1 MFVILL
7 CAYDVNRLVLV
18 GHEQHGIIEQAE
30 ERLPTPQNP
39 RASRVEAV
47 VQSAWV
53 RRLTV
58 LSIEQ
63 LAIAVALIFGGGI
76 LMLLLG
82 TQILN
87 WYWLVL
93 LGVAGLGIGAWRVRA
108 RIFGRY
114 RVAQLLDRTLGL
126 HDSLSSAWFLRS
138 RPDPEPAPPV
148 RFQLEYAERLAAT
161 VYPCSALPITRGKTW
176 ILAGGLA
183 AVAFGLFAVRYLVT
197 NSLSLERS
205 LVPLY
210 HGDVYARREP
220 APPLK
225 NRSLDDP
232 SGSDRSRKEA
242 FPTGNA
248 PKSDRQQESGSNEI
262 RTGLAT
268 PEQAAPP
275 QSQLK
280 ADNGTSDGSP
290 TDKPG
295 KADQNHDRDQGTQK
309 GSATKDQQTGDQQSQ
324 SGLMD
329 KMKDALSSLMAKMRE
344 NANAQKSQQ
353 ESQRSTEG
361 QQASEKTA
369 GKNDPNGDSQ
379 KNAANQQASQDQS
392 ADGQPQGQTTE
403 KTQSAQGRNS
413 NQPSDKEGAD
423 SQSGVGRQDGDKAA
437 RESEQLK
444 AMGKLAEIIGKRS
457 ASVTGDMVVENPS
470 GKQGLKTGYSRHLGQ
485 HADLGGEINRDEIP
499 LMYQQY
505 VREYMQQIH
514 NQPKRQ

>member
-1 MFVILL
+1 M
-7 CAYDVNRLVLV
+7 
-18 GHEQHGIIEQAE
+18 
-30 ERLPTPQNP
+30 
-39 RASRVEAV
+39 EAV

-53 RRLTV
+53 RRLQV

-63 LAIAVALIFGGGI
+63 LAIAVALVFGGGI

-82 TQILN
+82 TQILD

-93 LGVAGLGIGAWRVRA
+93 LGIAGLGIAAWRVRA
-108 RIFGRY
+108 RVFGRY

-138 RPDPEPAPPV
+138 QAQAEAKQESRPQV
-148 RFQLEYAERLAAT
+148 QFQLAYAERLAAT
-161 VYPCSALPITRGKTW
+161 VYPANAFPITRGKTW

-183 AVAFGLFAVRYLVT
+183 AIAFGLFAVRYLVT
-197 NSLSLERS
+197 HSLSLEHS

-210 HGDVYARREP
+210 HGATYAKREP
-220 APPLK
+220 APRLP
-225 NRSLDDP
+225 NRSLDNP
-232 SGSDRSRKEA
+232 SGSERTQTDA
-242 FPTGNA
+242 LPAGNA
-248 PKSDRQQESGSNEI
+248 PKSERPDDSGATEVKGGV
-262 RTGLAT
+262 TT
-268 PEQAAPP
+268 PEQMQP

-280 ADNGTSDGSP
+280 ADNSKSDGNPS
-290 TDKPG
+290 DQPG
-295 KADQNHDRDQGTQK
+295 KPQSSQDRDQGTQQ
-309 GSATKDQQTGDQQSQ
+309 GSATKDQQTGQQQSQ

-329 KMKDALSSLMAKMRE
+329 KMKDAFSSLMAKMRE
-344 NANAQKSQQ
+344 NSNTQKSQQ
-353 ESQRSTEG
+353 ASQRSSEA
-361 QQASEKTA
+361 QQASEKNA

-379 KNAANQQASQDQS
+379 KNAANQQANQDQS

-457 ASVTGDMVVENPS
+457 ANVTGDMVVENPS
-470 GKQGLKTGYSRHLGQ
+470 GKQGLKTEYSRRSGQ

-514 NQPKRQ
+514 SQAKRQ

>member
-1 MFVILL
+1 
-7 CAYDVNRLVLV
+7 
-18 GHEQHGIIEQAE
+18 
-30 ERLPTPQNP
+30 
-39 RASRVEAV
+39 
-47 VQSAWV
+47 V
-53 RRLTV
+53 RRLAV

-82 TQILN
+82 TQILE

-93 LGVAGLGIGAWRVRA
+93 LAAIGLGIGAWRVRS
-108 RIFGRY
+108 RVFGRY

-138 RPDPEPAPPV
+138 QPDAEVAAAAS
-148 RFQLEYAERLAAT
+148 FQLEYAERLAAT
-161 VYPCSALPITRGKTW
+161 VYPANALPLTRGRVW
-176 ILAGGLA
+176 VLAGGLA

-197 NSLSLERS
+197 NSLSLERA

-210 HGDVYARREP
+210 HGDVFARREP

-232 SGSDRSRKEA
+232 SGSDRSKKEA
-242 FPTGNA
+242 WPAGNA
-248 PKSDRQQESGSNEI
+248 PKSERQDESGSSEVK
-262 RTGLAT
+262 TGSAAS
-268 PEQAAPP
+268 EQASP
-275 QSQLK
+275 QSQPK
-280 ADNGTSDGSP
+280 VNNGLETGAG
-290 TDKPG
+290 DKP
-295 KADQNHDRDQGTQK
+295 ATQSQSREQASEQSQQQGTPQR
-309 GSATKDQQTGDQQSQ
+309 SAAKDQEASDQQSA

-329 KMKDALSSLMAKMRE
+329 KMKDALSSLMAKMRP
-344 NANAQKSQQ
+344 NSSAQKSQQ
-353 ESQRSTEG
+353 ESQRSTDG
-361 QQASEKTA
+361 QQASEKA
-369 GKNDPNGDSQ
+369 SAKNDPNGDSQ
-379 KNAANQQASQDQS
+379 KNAGNQQASEDQS
-392 ADGQPQGQTTE
+392 AEGQPQGQTTE
-403 KTQSAQGRNS
+403 KTQSSQGRNS
-413 NQPSDKEGAD
+413 NQPTDKEGTD
-423 SQSGVGRQDGDKAA
+423 SQSGVGRQDGDKEA

-457 ASVTGDMVVENPS
+457 ASVTGDMVVENPP
-470 GKQGLKTGYSRHLGQ
+470 GKQGLKTDYSRRLGQ

>member
-1 MFVILL
+1 
-7 CAYDVNRLVLV
+7 
-18 GHEQHGIIEQAE
+18 
-30 ERLPTPQNP
+30 LPTPQNP
-39 RASRVEAV
+39 RESRVEAV

-63 LAIAVALIFGGGI
+63 LAIAVAFIFGGGI

-82 TQILN
+82 TQILD

-93 LGVAGLGIGAWRVRA
+93 LGVIGSAIAAWRVRA
-108 RIFGRY
+108 RVFGRY
-114 RVAQLLDRTLGL
+114 RVAQLLDQTLGL
-126 HDSLSSAWFLRS
+126 QDSLSSAWFLRE
-138 RPDPEPAPPV
+138 RPDAEPNTGQAPAV

-161 VYPCSALPITRGKTW
+161 VYPASALPVTRGRLW
-176 ILAGGLA
+176 ILAAGLA

-197 NSLSLERS
+197 NSLSLEHS

-210 HGDVYARREP
+210 HGDVFARREP

-232 SGSDRSRKEA
+232 SGSDRSKKEA
-242 FPTGNA
+242 WPIGNA
-248 PKSDRQQESGSNEI
+248 PKNERQDPSGSNEVK
-262 RTGLAT
+262 TGLAT
-268 PEQAAPP
+268 PEQASPE
-275 QSQLK
+275 SQLK
-280 ADNGTSDGSP
+280 ADNGRSDGSP

-295 KADQNHDRDQGTQK
+295 KSDQSQDRDQGAQQ
-309 GSATKDQQTGDQQSQ
+309 GSATKDQQAGNQQQSE

-329 KMKDALSSLMAKMRE
+329 KMKDALSGLMAQMKQ
-344 NANAQKSQQ
+344 NANGQKSQQ
-353 ESQRSTEG
+353 ESQRSTNA
-361 QQASEKTA
+361 QQAAEKTA

-379 KNAANQQASQDQS
+379 KNANQQASQDQS
-392 ADGQPQGQTTE
+392 AEGQPQGQTTE

-413 NQPSDKEGAD
+413 NQPTDKEGAD
-423 SQSGVGRQDGDKAA
+423 SQSGVGRQDGEKEA

-457 ASVTGDMVVENPS
+457 ANVTGDMVVENPS
-470 GKQGLKTGYSRHLGQ
+470 GKQGLKTSYSSRQGQ

>member
-1 MFVILL
+1 MF
-7 CAYDVNRLVLV
+7 
-18 GHEQHGIIEQAE
+18 
-30 ERLPTPQNP
+30 TPENP
-39 RASRVEAV
+39 RVSRVEAV

-53 RRLTV
+53 RRLAV

-108 RIFGRY
+108 RVFGRY

-138 RPDPEPAPPV
+138 QPQAEPAPPV
-148 RFQLEYAERLAAT
+148 QFQLEYAERLAAT
-161 VYPCSALPITRGKTW
+161 VYPAGAFPITRGKTW

-183 AVAFGLFAVRYLVT
+183 AIAFGLFAVRYLVT
-197 NSLSLERS
+197 HSLSLEHA

-210 HGDVYARREP
+210 HGETYARREP
-220 APPLK
+220 APALP
-225 NRSLDDP
+225 NRSQDNP
-232 SGSDRSRKEA
+232 SGSERSQSEA
-242 FPTGNA
+242 LPTGNA
-248 PKSDRQQESGSNEI
+248 PKSERPEDAGSSEVKGGVP
-262 RTGLAT
+262 TA
-268 PEQAAPP
+268 EQPQP

-280 ADNGTSDGSP
+280 ADNGKSDGSP
-290 TDKPG
+290 SDQPG
-295 KADQNHDRDQGTQK
+295 TPQSSQDRDQGTQQ
-309 GSATKDQQTGDQQSQ
+309 GSATKDQQTGQQQQSQ

-329 KMKDALSSLMAKMRE
+329 KMKDAFSSLMAKMRE
-344 NANAQKSQQ
+344 NSNTQKSQQ
-353 ESQRSTEG
+353 ASQRSSEG

-369 GKNDPNGDSQ
+369 SKNDPNGDSQ
-379 KNAANQQASQDQS
+379 KNAANQQANQDQS

-457 ASVTGDMVVENPS
+457 ANVTGDMVVENPS
-470 GKQGLKTGYSRHLGQ
+470 GKQGLKTEYSRRSGQ

-514 NQPKRQ
+514 SQAKRQ

>member
-1 MFVILL
+1 
-7 CAYDVNRLVLV
+7 
-18 GHEQHGIIEQAE
+18 
-30 ERLPTPQNP
+30 LPIPQNP
-39 RASRVEAV
+39 RTSRVEAV

-63 LAIAVALIFGGGI
+63 LAIAVAFVFGGGI

-82 TQILN
+82 TQILD

-93 LGVAGLGIGAWRVRA
+93 LAGIGLGIGAWRVRA
-108 RIFGRY
+108 RVFGRY
-114 RVAQLLDRTLGL
+114 RVAQLLDRNLGL
-126 HDSLSSAWFLRS
+126 ADSLSSAWFLRS
-138 RPDPEPAPPV
+138 QPDAEPPAAA

-161 VYPCSALPITRGKTW
+161 VYPASALPVTRGRAW
-176 ILAGGLA
+176 VLASGLA

-197 NSLSLERS
+197 NSLSLEHA

-210 HGDVYARREP
+210 HGDVVARREP

-225 NRSLDDP
+225 NQSLDDP
-232 SGSDRSRKEA
+232 SPSDQSTKEA
-242 FPTGNA
+242 WPTGTA
-248 PKSDRQQESGSNEI
+248 PKSERQDDPGSSEVKA
-262 RTGLAT
+262 GLSA
-268 PEQAAPP
+268 PEQVPP
-275 QSQLK
+275 QSQLR
-280 ADNGTSDGSP
+280 ADNSSSDSGAS
-290 TDKPG
+290 DKP
-295 KADQNHDRDQGTQK
+295 ATSEQSRNQDQGTPQQ
-309 GSATKDQQTGDQQSQ
+309 SAKKNQEAGDQQSAP
-324 SGLMD
+324 GLMD
-329 KMKDALSSLMAKMRE
+329 KMKDAFSSLMAKMHQ

-353 ESQRSTEG
+353 DSQRSTDG
-361 QQASEKTA
+361 QQAAEKA
-369 GKNDPNGDSQ
+369 SAKNDPNGDSQ
-379 KNAANQQASQDQS
+379 KNAASQQASQDQS

-403 KTQSAQGRNS
+403 KTQSSQGRNS
-413 NQPSDKEGAD
+413 NQPTDKEGAD
-423 SQSGVGRQDGDKAA
+423 SQSGVGRQDGDKEA

-470 GKQGLKTGYSRHLGQ
+470 GKEGLKTGYSRRVGQ

-514 NQPKRQ
+514 NQPKSR

>member
-1 MFVILL
+1 M
-7 CAYDVNRLVLV
+7 
-18 GHEQHGIIEQAE
+18 
-30 ERLPTPQNP
+30 
-39 RASRVEAV
+39 
-47 VQSAWV
+47 

-82 TQILN
+82 TQILD

-93 LGVAGLGIGAWRVRA
+93 LAFVGLGIGAWRVRA
-108 RIFGRY
+108 RVFGRY
-114 RVAQLLDRTLGL
+114 HVAQLLDRKLGL
-126 HDSLSSAWFLRS
+126 HDSLSSAWFLRTQ
-138 RPDPEPAPPV
+138 PAEPEAAA

-161 VYPCSALPITRGKTW
+161 VYPASALPVTRGRLW

-197 NSLSLERS
+197 NSLSLERA

-210 HGDVYARREP
+210 HGDVFARREP

-225 NRSLDDP
+225 NRSVDDP
-232 SGSDRSRKEA
+232 AGSDQSKKEA
-242 FPTGNA
+242 WPTGNV
-248 PKSDRQQESGSNEI
+248 PKTERQDQPGSSELKAGI
-262 RTGLAT
+262 AAS
-268 PEQAAPP
+268 EQAPQ

-280 ADNGTSDGSP
+280 ANNGLETGAGDKPASPQSQQSQEQGTPQGTSPKSP
-290 TDKPG
+290 
-295 KADQNHDRDQGTQK
+295 A
-309 GSATKDQQTGDQQSQ
+309 KDQQASDQQSAT
-324 SGLMD
+324 GLMD
-329 KMKDALSSLMAKMRE
+329 KMKDALSSLMAKMRP
-344 NANAQKSQQ
+344 NAGGQKSSQ
-353 ESQRSTEG
+353 ENQRSKDG
-361 QQASEKTA
+361 QQATEKA
-369 GKNDPNGDSQ
+369 SAKNDPNGDSQ
-379 KNAANQQASQDQS
+379 KNSSDQQASQDQS
-392 ADGQPQGQTTE
+392 AEGQPQGQTTE
-403 KTQSAQGRNS
+403 KTQSSQGRNS
-413 NQPSDKEGAD
+413 NQPSEKEGTD
-423 SQSGVGRQDGDKAA
+423 SQSGVGRQDGDKET

-470 GKQGLKTGYSRHLGQ
+470 GKQGLKTDYSRRLGQ

>member
-1 MFVILL
+1 
-7 CAYDVNRLVLV
+7 
-18 GHEQHGIIEQAE
+18 
-30 ERLPTPQNP
+30 LPIPQNP
-39 RASRVEAV
+39 RVSRVEAV

-82 TQILN
+82 TQILD

-93 LGVAGLGIGAWRVRA
+93 LAVVGLGIGAWRVRS
-108 RIFGRY
+108 RLLERY
-114 RVAQLLDRTLGL
+114 RVAQLLDRKLGL
-126 HDSLSSAWFLRS
+126 HDSLSSACFLRS
-138 RPDPEPAPPV
+138 QRAEPEAAAS
-148 RFQLEYAERLAAT
+148 FQLEYAERLAAT
-161 VYPCSALPITRGKTW
+161 VYPAAALPFTRGRLW

-197 NSLSLERS
+197 NSLSLERA

-210 HGDVYARREP
+210 HGDVFARRKP

-232 SGSDRSRKEA
+232 SGSNQSKKEA
-242 FPTGNA
+242 FPAGNA
-248 PKSDRQQESGSNEI
+248 PKSEHRDQSASSEVKAGIAAS
-262 RTGLAT
+262 
-268 PEQAAPP
+268 EQAPP
-275 QSQLK
+275 QSQPK
-280 ADNGTSDGSP
+280 ANNGLETGAS
-290 TDKPG
+290 DKPAAPSPSRQQAG
-295 KADQNHDRDQGTQK
+295 EQSQK
-309 GSATKDQQTGDQQSQ
+309 RSASKDQQAGDQQSAT
-324 SGLMD
+324 GLMD
-329 KMKDALSSLMAKMRE
+329 KMKDALSSVVAKMRQ
-344 NANAQKSQQ
+344 NGGTQKSQQ
-353 ESQRSTEG
+353 ESQRSTDG
-361 QQASEKTA
+361 QQATEKA
-369 GKNDPNGDSQ
+369 SAKNDPNGDSQ
-379 KNAANQQASQDQS
+379 KNARNQQASQDQS
-392 ADGQPQGQTTE
+392 SEGQPQGQTTE

-413 NQPSDKEGAD
+413 NQPTDKEGAD
-423 SQSGVGRQDGDKAA
+423 SQSGVGRQDGDKQA

-470 GKQGLKTGYSRHLGQ
+470 GKQGLKTSYSRRVGQ

>member
-1 MFVILL
+1 
-7 CAYDVNRLVLV
+7 
-18 GHEQHGIIEQAE
+18 
-30 ERLPTPQNP
+30 
-39 RASRVEAV
+39 VEAV

-63 LAIAVALIFGGGI
+63 LALAVALIFGGGI

-82 TQILN
+82 TQILD

-93 LGVAGLGIGAWRVRA
+93 LAAVGLGIGGWRVRS
-108 RIFGRY
+108 RMFERY
-114 RVAQLLDRTLGL
+114 RVAQLLDRKLGL

-138 RPDPEPAPPV
+138 QPAEPEPAAS
-148 RFQLEYAERLAAT
+148 FQLEYAERLAAT
-161 VYPCSALPITRGKTW
+161 VYPAAALPFTRGRLW

-183 AVAFGLFAVRYLVT
+183 VVAFGLFAVRYLVT
-197 NSLSLERS
+197 NSLSLERA

-210 HGDVYARREP
+210 HGDVFARREP
-220 APPLK
+220 APPVK
-225 NRSLDDP
+225 NHSLDDP
-232 SGSDRSRKEA
+232 AGSNESKKEA
-242 FPTGNA
+242 LPAGNA
-248 PKSDRQQESGSNEI
+248 PKSERQDESESSEVK
-262 RTGLAT
+262 TGIAAS
-268 PEQAAPP
+268 EQAPP

-280 ADNGTSDGSP
+280 ANNGLETGAS
-290 TDKPG
+290 DKPREQAG
-295 KADQNHDRDQGTQK
+295 EQGQQQ
-309 GSATKDQQTGDQQSQ
+309 SAAKDQQAGDQQSAT
-324 SGLMD
+324 GLMD
-329 KMKDALSSLMAKMRE
+329 KMKDALSSVVAKMRQ
-344 NANAQKSQQ
+344 NAGTQKSQQ
-353 ESQRSTEG
+353 ESQRSNDG
-361 QQASEKTA
+361 QQATEKA
-369 GKNDPNGDSQ
+369 SAKNDPNGDSQ
-379 KNAANQQASQDQS
+379 KNAGNQQASQDQS
-392 ADGQPQGQTTE
+392 SEGQPQGQTTE

-413 NQPSDKEGAD
+413 NQPSDKEGTD
-423 SQSGVGRQDGDKAA
+423 SQSGVGRQDGDKEA

-470 GKQGLKTGYSRHLGQ
+470 GKQGLKTDYSRRVGQ

>member
-1 MFVILL
+1 ML
-7 CAYDVNRLVLV
+7 
-18 GHEQHGIIEQAE
+18 
-30 ERLPTPQNP
+30 TPENP

-53 RRLTV
+53 RRLQV

-63 LAIAVALIFGGGI
+63 VGIAVALVFGGGI

-93 LGVAGLGIGAWRVRA
+93 LGIAGLGIAAWRVRA
-108 RIFGRY
+108 RVFGKY

-138 RPDPEPAPPV
+138 QPQAETASV
-148 RFQLEYAERLAAT
+148 QFQLDYAERLAAT
-161 VYPCSALPITRGKTW
+161 VYPASALPFTRGKTW

-197 NSLSLERS
+197 HSLSLEHS

-210 HGDVYARREP
+210 HGDTYARREP
-220 APPLK
+220 APPLP
-225 NRSLDDP
+225 R
-232 SGSDRSRKEA
+232 DRSFDNPSSRDGSPTEA
-242 FPTGNA
+242 LPTGNA
-248 PKSDRQQESGSNEI
+248 PKSERPEDAGSSEVKG
-262 RTGLAT
+262 GLPTA
-268 PEQAAPP
+268 EQAQP

-280 ADNGTSDGSP
+280 ADNGKSDGSP
-290 TDKPG
+290 SNQPG
-295 KADQNHDRDQGTQK
+295 TPKSNQDRDQGTQQ
-309 GSATKDQQTGDQQSQ
+309 GSATKDQQSGQQQSQ

-329 KMKDALSSLMAKMRE
+329 KMKDAFSSLMAKMRE
-344 NANAQKSQQ
+344 NSNAQKSQQ
-353 ESQRSTEG
+353 ANQRSSEN

-379 KNAANQQASQDQS
+379 KNGANQQASQDQS
-392 ADGQPQGQTTE
+392 ADGQPQEQTTE

-457 ASVTGDMVVENPS
+457 ANITGDMVVENPS
-470 GKQGLKTGYSRHLGQ
+470 GKQGLKTEYSRRSGQ

-514 NQPKRQ
+514 SQAKRQ

>member
-1 MFVILL
+1 
-7 CAYDVNRLVLV
+7 
-18 GHEQHGIIEQAE
+18 
-30 ERLPTPQNP
+30 
-39 RASRVEAV
+39 
-47 VQSAWV
+47 V

-82 TQILN
+82 TQILE

-93 LGVAGLGIGAWRVRA
+93 LAVAGLGIGAWRVRS
-108 RIFGRY
+108 RMFGRY
-114 RVAQLLDRTLGL
+114 RVAQLLDRKLGL

-138 RPDPEPAPPV
+138 QPAEPEPAAS
-148 RFQLEYAERLAAT
+148 FQLEYAERLAAT
-161 VYPCSALPITRGKTW
+161 VYPAAALPFTRGRLW

-197 NSLSLERS
+197 DSLSLDRA

-210 HGDVYARREP
+210 HGDIFARHEP

-232 SGSDRSRKEA
+232 SESDRSQKDA
-242 FPTGNA
+242 WPTGNA
-248 PKSDRQQESGSNEI
+248 PKSERRDESASSEVKAGIAAS
-262 RTGLAT
+262 
-268 PEQAAPP
+268 EQAPQ
-275 QSQLK
+275 QSQLT
-280 ADNGTSDGSP
+280 ANNGLETGA
-290 TDKPG
+290 TDKPREQAG
-295 KADQNHDRDQGTQK
+295 EHAGEQSEQR
-309 GSATKDQQTGDQQSQ
+309 SASKDQQARDQQSAT
-324 SGLMD
+324 GLMD
-329 KMKDALSSLMAKMRE
+329 KMKDALSSVMAKMRQ
-344 NANAQKSQQ
+344 NAGAPKSQQ
-353 ESQRSTEG
+353 ESQRSTDG
-361 QQASEKTA
+361 QQTTEKASA
-369 GKNDPNGDSQ
+369 KNDPNGDSQ
-379 KNAANQQASQDQS
+379 KNAGNQQASQDQS
-392 ADGQPQGQTTE
+392 SEGQPQGQTTE

-413 NQPSDKEGAD
+413 NQPTDKEGAD
-423 SQSGVGRQDGDKAA
+423 SQSGVGRQDGDKEA

-470 GKQGLKTGYSRHLGQ
+470 GKQGLKTDYSRRVGQ